1 MKERLFKFDVLN
13 EREESQK
20 INNEIA
26 LNALLEKVKVSQI
39 NKFLN
44 IENLKRVLKQENM
57 TYEELLNSCK
67 DDFHTRNLARYLAKN
82 SSRQG
87 KRVESLIIEGVS
99 TSMRKYGVNITACG
113 VNDLRFTKTGK
124 VLNEKEFNKLNL
136 NKNIDSHKS
145 IDGLIDGVIE
155 GYIIAKVVIGNGG
168 HQDNVLH
175 EIINYIEWVNNFSE
189 KNKLYVFLID
199 GKEFPELE
207 IYKSNNLWIV
217 NHVEFQQKL
226 IERTSI

>member
-1 MKERLFKFDVLN
+1 MIERLFTFDVLN

-20 INNEIA
+20 VNNEIA

-44 IENLKRVLKQENM
+44 IENLKRVLKQENI
-57 TYEELLNSCK
+57 TYDELLKSCK
-67 DDFHTRNLARYLAKN
+67 DDFYTRNLARYLAKN

-87 KRVESLIIEGVS
+87 KKVESLIIEGVS
-99 TSMRKYGVNITACG
+99 TSMRKYGFNINACG

-145 IDGLIDGVIE
+145 IDGLISGLIE

-175 EIINYIEWVNNFSE
+175 EIINYIEWINNFWE
-189 KNKLYVFLID
+189 KDKLYVFLID
-199 GKEFPELE
+199 GKEFPELNK
-207 IYKSNNLWIV
+207 YKSDNLWIV
-217 NHVEFQQKL
+217 NHIEFQKKL